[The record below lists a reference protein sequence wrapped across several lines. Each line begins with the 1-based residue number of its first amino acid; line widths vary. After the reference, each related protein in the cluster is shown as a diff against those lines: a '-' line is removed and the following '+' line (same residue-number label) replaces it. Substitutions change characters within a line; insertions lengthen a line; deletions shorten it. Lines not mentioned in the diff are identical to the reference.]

1 MKIEDNENLEKGSC
15 SYYYI
20 NGELSIF
27 VDNEG
32 KIYLVKY
39 DGNKEK
45 YFELSKTKKLLKF
58 LEIEEWNSF
67 YQ

>member
-1 MKIEDNENLEKGSC
+1 MKNDTENLEKG

-27 VDNEG
+27 VDDEG
-32 KIYLVKY
+32 KLYLVKY

-45 YFELSKTKKLLKF
+45 YFELPKSKKLLKF
-58 LEIEEWNSF
+58 LEIK
-67 YQ
+67 

>member
-1 MKIEDNENLEKGSC
+1 MKNDTENLEKG

-27 VDNEG
+27 VDDG

-39 DGNKEK
+39 DGEKEK
-45 YFELSKTKKLLKF
+45 YFELPKNKKL
-58 LEIEEWNSF
+58 
-67 YQ
+67 

>member
-1 MKIEDNENLEKGSC
+1 MKNDTENLEKS

-20 NGELSIF
+20 NGELSMF
-27 VDNEG
+27 VDNG

-45 YFELSKTKKLLKF
+45 YFELPKTKKLLKF
-58 LEIEEWNSF
+58 LEIEE
-67 YQ
+67 

>member
-1 MKIEDNENLEKGSC
+1 MIEKIKENIEKS

-27 VDNEG
+27 VDNG

-39 DGNKEK
+39 DGEKEK
-45 YFELSKTKKLLKF
+45 YFELPKTKKLLKF
-58 LEIEEWNSF
+58 LEIEE
-67 YQ
+67 

>member
-1 MKIEDNENLEKGSC
+1 MIEKIKENIEKS

-27 VDNEG
+27 VDNG

-45 YFELSKTKKLLKF
+45 YFELSKTKKLLKLALLYNSVDF
-58 LEIEEWNSF
+58 LI
-67 YQ
+67 

>member
-1 MKIEDNENLEKGSC
+1 MKNDTEKLEKGSC

-32 KIYLVKY
+32 KLYLVKY

-45 YFELSKTKKLLKF
+45 YFELPKTKKLLKF
-58 LEIEEWNSF
+58 LEIEE
-67 YQ
+67 

>member
-1 MKIEDNENLEKGSC
+1 MIEKIKENLEKS

-27 VDNEG
+27 VDDG

-39 DGNKEK
+39 DGEKEK
-45 YFELSKTKKLLKF
+45 YFELPKTKKLLKF
-58 LEIEEWNSF
+58 LEIEE
-67 YQ
+67 

>member
-27 VDNEG
+27 VDNG

-39 DGNKEK
+39 DGEKEK
-45 YFELSKTKKLLKF
+45 YFELPKNKKLSKF
-58 LEIEEWNSF
+58 LEIEE
-67 YQ
+67 

>member
-1 MKIEDNENLEKGSC
+1 MKNDTENLEKS

-27 VDNEG
+27 VDNG

-58 LEIEEWNSF
+58 LEIEE
-67 YQ
+67 

>member
-1 MKIEDNENLEKGSC
+1 MKNDTEKLEKS

-27 VDNEG
+27 VDNG
-32 KIYLVKY
+32 KLYLVKY

-45 YFELSKTKKLLKF
+45 YFELPKTKKLLKF
-58 LEIEEWNSF
+58 LEIEE
-67 YQ
+67 

>member
-1 MKIEDNENLEKGSC
+1 MEERSIKLFKENIEKS

-58 LEIEEWNSF
+58 LEIEE
-67 YQ
+67 

>member
-1 MKIEDNENLEKGSC
+1 MIEKIKENIEKS

-39 DGNKEK
+39 DGEKEK
-45 YFELSKTKKLLKF
+45 YFELPKTKKLLKF
-58 LEIEEWNSF
+58 LEIEE
-67 YQ
+67 

>member
-1 MKIEDNENLEKGSC
+1 MIEKIKENIEKS

-27 VDNEG
+27 VDNG

-45 YFELSKTKKLLKF
+45 YFELPKTKKLLKLALLYNSVDF
-58 LEIEEWNSF
+58 LI
-67 YQ
+67 

>member
-1 MKIEDNENLEKGSC
+1 MKNDTEKLEKG

-32 KIYLVKY
+32 KLYLVKY

-45 YFELSKTKKLLKF
+45 YFELPKTKKLLKF
-58 LEIEEWNSF
+58 LEIEE
-67 YQ
+67 

>member
-1 MKIEDNENLEKGSC
+1 MIEKIKENIEKS

-27 VDNEG
+27 VDNG

-58 LEIEEWNSF
+58 LEIEE
-67 YQ
+67 

>member
-1 MKIEDNENLEKGSC
+1 MKNDTENLEIG

-39 DGNKEK
+39 YGEKEK
-45 YFELSKTKKLLKF
+45 YFELPKNKKLLKF
-58 LEIEEWNSF
+58 LEIEE
-67 YQ
+67 

>member
-1 MKIEDNENLEKGSC
+1 MKNDTENFEKS

-27 VDNEG
+27 VDNG

-58 LEIEEWNSF
+58 LEIEE
-67 YQ
+67 